1 MGFSPAKISVPMN
14 QSSIILLH
22 GAIGAAD
29 QMQPLGELLS
39 AAGKNVYTFN
49 FSGHGKM
56 PFKFKGFGIQQFTE
70 ELHDFILSK
79 ELNKPDVFG
88 YSMGGF
94 VALELASENS
104 GILGKIITLG
114 TKFAWDVEISA
125 KEAAMLNA
133 KKIEEKIPKFAEA
146 LKQRHGTEHWEQ
158 LFSKTADM
166 MLALGNDK
174 LLTEDKLKH
183 IQNNVLIGIADKDNM
198 VSLEETIA
206 VYKTL
211 PNASMYM
218 LPNSK
223 HPIEQIN
230 TELLSKIILD
240 FTGTKN

>member
-1 MGFSPAKISVPMN
+1 M
-14 QSSIILLH
+14 SSIILLH

-29 QMQPLGELLS
+29 QLQPLGELLS
-39 AAGKNVYTFN
+39 AAGKNVYTLS

-56 PFKFKGFGIQQFTE
+56 PFKFKGFGIEMFAE

-79 ELNKPDVFG
+79 ELNKPSIVG

-94 VALELASENS
+94 VALHLATENHS
-104 GILGKIITLG
+104 LLGKIITLG
-114 TKFAWDVEISA
+114 TKFAWDPETSA

-133 KKIEEKIPKFAEA
+133 QKIEEKIPKFAEA
-146 LKQRHGTEHWEQ
+146 LKQRHGAEHWEQ
-158 LFSKTADM
+158 LLFKTAEM
-166 MLALGNDK
+166 MHALGKNK
-174 LLTEDKLKH
+174 LLTEDKLKQ

-198 VSLEETIA
+198 VSLEETTA

-230 TELLSKIILD
+230 TALLSKIILD
-240 FTGTKN
+240 FIDTKN